1 MAQPDREPQA
11 GESMDASGLLPM
23 LLGLLQGQGGGAG
36 ASDSSA
42 PGEPGSPSGEFDFSP
57 GEFDFASGEF
67 DFSSGEFDFSALGG
81 LMSLFQAM
89 GQEDDSVRLL
99 HALKPLLSQGRQDR
113 VDQAVKLLRLMNLL
127 PILAE
132 SGLLSNL
139 FSEK

>member
-1 MAQPDREPQA
+1 
-11 GESMDASGLLPM
+11 M

-36 ASDSSA
+36 AAPGEPDSS
-42 PGEPGSPSGEFDFSP
+42 PGEPGSPSGEFDFS
-57 GEFDFASGEF
+57 SGEF

-99 HALKPLLSQGRQDR
+99 HALKPLLSQGRRDR

>member
-23 LLGLLQGQGGGAG
+23 RRGLLPGQGGGAG
-36 ASDSSA
+36 AAPGEPDSS
-42 PGEPGSPSGEFDFSP
+42 PGEPGSP
-57 GEFDFASGEF
+57 
-67 DFSSGEFDFSALGG
+67 SGEFDFSALGG

-99 HALKPLLSQGRQDR
+99 HALKPLLSQGRRDR